1 MAYPGWDGSLRLA
14 AKCCLNVK
22 NPGGR
27 SAAPGYERPD
37 VDGTRLSATLADF
50 LRM

>member
-1 MAYPGWDGSLRLA
+1 MRGDDSRLTA
-14 AKCCLNVK
+14 GGRVLPE
-22 NPGGR
+22 PGGP

-37 VDGTRLSATLADF
+37 VDGTRLPAILADF